1 MTITAMRRETIAD
14 RGQPRWEAR
23 IASVGTAQSCMEVRV
38 VDDAYN
44 DVPPGECGE
53 VLARGPAVMSG

>member
-1 MTITAMRRETIAD
+1 
-14 RGQPRWEAR
+14 
-23 IASVGTAQSCMEVRV
+23 MEVRV

-53 VLARGPAVMSG
+53 VLARGPAVMRGYWRNEEATRQTLVEAGCARAISAF